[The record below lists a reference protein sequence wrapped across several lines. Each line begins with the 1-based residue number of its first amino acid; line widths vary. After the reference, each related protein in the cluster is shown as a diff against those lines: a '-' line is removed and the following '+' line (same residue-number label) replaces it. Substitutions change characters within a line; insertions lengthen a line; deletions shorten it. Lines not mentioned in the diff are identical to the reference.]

1 MATKDEWN
9 VLYTNVMP
17 VMGVLVSALGVTLA
31 FLVLLRSQSQAAGV
45 ASRERLPVS
54 SSLAVNVPEVHY
66 EDGQVLVEVR
76 NPGEWHDIRDFV
88 QPANPEVVRMVRG
101 MSYG

>member
-1 MATKDEWN
+1 MVTKEEWN

-17 VMGVLVSALGVTLA
+17 AVGVLVGALGVTLSFWA
-31 FLVLLRSQSQAAGV
+31 LLRSRSQAAGV
-45 ASRERLPVS
+45 GSRERMPVS
-54 SSLAVNVPEVHY
+54 SSLAVNIPKVHY
-66 EDGQVLVEVR
+66 EDGQMFVEVR

-88 QPANPEVVRMVRG
+88 QPTNPEVVRAVMG

>member
-17 VMGVLVSALGVTLA
+17 VVGVLVSALGVTLA
-31 FLVLLRSQSQAAGV
+31 FLALQRSQSQAAGV
-45 ASRERLPVS
+45 GSRERMPVS
-54 SSLAVNVPEVHY
+54 SSLAVNIPKVHY
-66 EDGQVLVEVR
+66 EDSQMFVEVR

-88 QPANPEVVRMVRG
+88 QPANPEVVRMVMG